1 MTTIPN
7 DEYLINLLSGGQT
20 DRVEFKESLTGGAPE
35 SAREAICAFSND
47 LPGHEAPGAVFI
59 GVRDDG
65 SPTGMT
71 VSDETLR
78 QLADMK
84 TDGNILPPPSMT
96 IRRLIH
102 RGGAIAAVV
111 VHPSDSP
118 PVRLRGRIHVRVGPR
133 RGIATAQDERILNE
147 RRICGDIPF
156 DIRPVRSASMNDI
169 DTFYF
174 ERKYLTRAFAED
186 VLQANDRSVDEQLA
200 ATKMI
205 HSLDDPTPTVL
216 GVLTL
221 GNNPQDFLPGAYV
234 QFLRFGGV
242 DSFDVTDS
250 QAIRGTVA
258 DILRRLEDKLDSHN
272 RTAVDFV
279 SGPLE
284 RRTSLYPM
292 IAVQQ
297 IVRNAAMHRAYESTN
312 APIHVHWHDDRIE
325 VISPGGLFGSVT
337 PDSIGKYGA
346 VDYRNPNLA
355 DAMRTLGFAQRFG
368 IGIPSAQRL
377 LKEAGHP
384 EAEFETDANNFRA
397 IIRTAESSA

>member
-1 MTTIPN
+1 MASLG
-7 DEYLINLLSGGQT
+7 DERLVELLNGGES
-20 DRVEFKESLTGGAPE
+20 DRVEFKESLRGGVSE

-47 LPGHEAPGAVFI
+47 LPGHGEHGVVFV

-65 SPTGMT
+65 SPTGMA

-96 IRRLIH
+96 VRKMQF
-102 RGGAIAAVV
+102 RGAEIAAVV
-111 VHPSDSP
+111 VQPSDSP

-133 RGIATAQDERILNE
+133 RGIASAQDERILNE
-147 RRICGDIPF
+147 RRRYGDIPF
-156 DIRPVRSASMNDI
+156 DIRPIWSASLNDI
-169 DTFYF
+169 DTLYF
-174 ERKYLTRAFAED
+174 ERKYLTRAFAPD
-186 VLQANDRSVDEQLA
+186 VLDANDRSIEEQLA

-205 HSLDDPTPTVL
+205 HSPDDPTPTVL
-216 GVLTL
+216 GILAL
-221 GNNPQDFLPGAYV
+221 GYNPQDFLPGAYV

-250 QAIRGTVA
+250 QDIRGAVA
-258 DILRRLEDKLDSHN
+258 DVLRRLEDKLESHN

-292 IAVQQ
+292 AAVQQ
-297 IVRNAAMHRAYESTN
+297 IVRNAVMHRTYEATN
-312 APIHVHWHDDRIE
+312 APVHVHWHDDRIE

-337 PDSIGKYGA
+337 PQSIGRYGA

-368 IGIPSAQRL
+368 LGIPIAQRL

-384 EAEFETDANNFRA
+384 EIAFHTDANNFRA
-397 IIRTAESSA
+397 VIRTAAASA